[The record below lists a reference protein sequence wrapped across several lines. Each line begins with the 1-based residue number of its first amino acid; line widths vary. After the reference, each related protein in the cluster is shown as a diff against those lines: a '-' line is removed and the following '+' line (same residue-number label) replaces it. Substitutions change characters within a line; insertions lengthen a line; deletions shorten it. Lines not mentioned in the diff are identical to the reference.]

1 MQVTQGS
8 WFIFIPYYFS
18 IKLFLN
24 LRPRN
29 PPTWSYVISTRQ
41 GYLTIHVVS
50 TKLVIVI
57 TLLSIYCIISSHRV
71 MGYTTVTD
79 FNIKGSFPFLRI
91 LYGPIRSTHSLFYC
105 VFSSILAGNLSYFCW
120 PFFMLECVTI
130 IEFLLYNVSN
140 AQEVQML
147 ANNCLSYIQY
157 MMKWIHVVPF
167 HYVFLWLL
175 WNDYLS
181 S

>member
-1 MQVTQGS
+1 
-8 WFIFIPYYFS
+8 
-18 IKLFLN
+18 
-24 LRPRN
+24 
-29 PPTWSYVISTRQ
+29 
-41 GYLTIHVVS
+41 
-50 TKLVIVI
+50 
-57 TLLSIYCIISSHRV
+57 
-71 MGYTTVTD
+71 
-79 FNIKGSFPFLRI
+79 
-91 LYGPIRSTHSLFYC
+91 
-105 VFSSILAGNLSYFCW
+105 
-120 PFFMLECVTI
+120 MLECVTI

-157 MMKWIHVVPF
+157 TMKWIHVVPF